1 MGKII
6 GILNQKGGV
15 GKSVLAQHLANAL
28 YHNLN
33 YDKNPKFVALYDSD
47 SPQYSIL
54 STRKEESQIVEA
66 LLEDGNNFYNDRLK
80 KIYTENFP
88 PINIYSGNI
97 KEVTE
102 KQEVLRSNYEYSII
116 DVVGTVNTDGYDE
129 DFINIFDYI
138 IVPTN
143 NDFDVIRSSIS
154 FIHSIIAPICKKSN
168 GRMKYGI
175 VFNNVD
181 SVEEK
186 SYTGIIEELRSSGF
200 VVLDTIINRRKKY
213 ARLYMSEGSSKGQLS
228 TLFPTFERPII
239 DLMEEI
245 IKNIKN

>member
-15 GKSVLAQHLANAL
+15 GKSVLATHLASAL

-33 YDKNPKFVALYDSD
+33 FNKNPKFVALYDSD

-54 STRKEESQIVEA
+54 STRIEESKIVED
-66 LLEDGNNFYNDRLK
+66 LSEDGNNYYNDKLK
-80 KIYTENFP
+80 KIYSEKFP
-88 PINIYSGNI
+88 PIQIFSGNI

-102 KQEVLRSNYEYSII
+102 KQNTLRNNFEYSII

-138 IVPTN
+138 IIPTN
-143 NDFDVIRSSIS
+143 NDFDVIRSSVI
-154 FIHSIIAPICKKSN
+154 FVNKIIAPLSKKSE
-168 GRMKYGI
+168 GKMKYGI

-181 SVEEK
+181 SADK
-186 SYTGIIEELRSSGF
+186 NSYLSTIQELRKNGY
-200 VVLDTIINRRKKY
+200 VVLDTIINRKKKY
-213 ARLYMSEGSSKGQLS
+213 ARLYMGEINKGLLS

-245 IKNIKN
+245 LNNIKK